1 MQPMV
6 SEHILGD
13 PLAQDQGFLSRCL
26 IAAPESMLGEQNYTA
41 QDLTKE
47 GAYRQYCTRLM
58 TILQAQLPRKIDLET
73 GEPTNELIP
82 RPLPLSL
89 YAKGVWVHFH
99 DWIQSHLRLGGR
111 LRPNSKI
118 AAKAAEH
125 ALRVAG
131 TLALVDDLNTPVIS
145 VEHVK
150 DGIVLAKFYL
160 GEALRL
166 FNSAQT
172 DPDLLLGERVLT
184 WLKTRECSNRKL
196 VSLPDLYQFGPNGVR
211 DKRTA
216 KRIMELLGDH
226 HWARPIEGGTEI
238 EGKKRRQ
245 VWEVNPYVFQGAK
258 I

>member
-13 PLAQDQGFLSRCL
+13 PLAHDQGFLSRCL
-26 IAAPESMLGEQNYTA
+26 IAAPESLLGEQLYAA

-47 GAYRQYCTRLM
+47 VAYRRYCTRL
-58 TILQAQLPRKIDLET
+58 TEILQAQLPRKIDLET

-89 YAKGVWVHFH
+89 YAQGIWVHFH
-99 DWIQSHLRLGGR
+99 DWIQSHLRLGGMF
-111 LRPNSKI
+111 RPISGI

-131 TLALVDDLNTPVIS
+131 TLALVDDLNAAAIS
-145 VEHVK
+145 AEHVEA
-150 DGIVLAKFYL
+150 GVVLAKFYL
-160 GEALRL
+160 SEALRL

-172 DPDLLLGERVLT
+172 DPDLLLGERVLV

-216 KRIMELLGDH
+216 KQIMELLSDH
-226 HWARPIEGGTEI
+226 HWARPIEGGAEI
-238 EGKKRRQ
+238 DGKKRRQ
-245 VWEVNPYVFQGAK
+245 VWEVNPYVFQGANF
-258 I
+258 